1 MAANRR
7 ISAIMRRQFQGAVS
21 ARLDVASA
29 TELGEILEA
38 ATTAAC
44 EELKKVRPPG
54 GWRGVK
60 IFGVD
65 VEVYESKYD
74 RY

>member
-1 MAANRR
+1 M
-7 ISAIMRRQFQGAVS
+7 S

-29 TELGEILEA
+29 TALAEILEA
-38 ATTAAC
+38 ATTEAC
-44 EELKKVRPPG
+44 EALKEVRPPG

-65 VEVYESKYD
+65 VEEYD
-74 RY
+74 WEYGAGK

>member
-1 MAANRR
+1 MN
-7 ISAIMRRQFQGAVS
+7 RQFQAAVA

-29 TELGEILEA
+29 TELSQILDA

-54 GWRGVK
+54 GWRGVQ

-65 VEVYESKYD
+65 VEVYDSGYD
-74 RY
+74 RD

>member
-1 MAANRR
+1 MAAKKR
-7 ISAIMRRQFQGAVS
+7 INQITSRQFQAAV
-21 ARLDVASA
+21 AAGLDVATA
-29 TELGEILEA
+29 TELSQILDA

-65 VEVYESKYD
+65 VEVYDSVYD
-74 RY
+74 KE